1 MKFSSAVALA
11 ALVAPAASMSTYLQ
25 QLSGVGAGISQ
36 VPYYAAAPAVSDAA
50 KNTADYMSALS
61 ASTGKAPARSTG
73 AGLGSYLDALKAP
86 MSGSIG
92 ASFADSVSYQA
103 ATAPAYNPDPAPAA
117 PATPVAH
124 SVPSASGSAAP
135 TTAGYLGA
143 LGSSSVHTGG
153 SGMRGY
159 LDAIPTAPAA
169 RGGAGIPT
177 YKDALAASNVVRGGS
192 GIRSH
197 ADALSPYA
205 NSYGQTYGPSGTEYN
220 TPAAPSFAMGSVSGK
235 FDFSLE
241 ASAEIVEQ
249 LRAAGDRRVTLSG
262 VINDVRY

>member
-1 MKFSSAVALA
+1 
-11 ALVAPAASMSTYLQ
+11 
-25 QLSGVGAGISQ
+25 
-36 VPYYAAAPAVSDAA
+36 
-50 KNTADYMSALS
+50 
-61 ASTGKAPARSTG
+61 
-73 AGLGSYLDALKAP
+73 
-86 MSGSIG
+86 
-92 ASFADSVSYQA
+92 
-103 ATAPAYNPDPAPAA
+103 
-117 PATPVAH
+117 
-124 SVPSASGSAAP
+124 
-135 TTAGYLGA
+135 
-143 LGSSSVHTGG
+143 
-153 SGMRGY
+153 MRGY

-220 TPAAPSFAMGSVSGK
+220 TPAAPSFDNTPAAPSFAMGSVSGK